1 MHTRQISSRKN
12 HCSIGDLQCISTG
25 VSGFS
30 VSLWPRELSPPVPV
44 FLEVLAD
51 AAGPVGAGLVV
62 GYERTARQSFTEHR
76 RQHLKYQHSAVYCH
90 RPWEQ
95 NSWNMQ
101 IFGSSFVQLL
111 RSNTTGPHCGCAK
124 IFWHQWSTGRATL
137 IFNLDSRVVS

>member
-1 MHTRQISSRKN
+1 MGIKSGTFPSSNTQKIDNSTVGYRTSVTIGHMQDGKNCAVCSTDMHTRQISSRKN

-30 VSLWPRELSPPVPV
+30 MSLSPRELSPPVPV

-90 RPWEQ
+90 RP
-95 NSWNMQ
+95 
-101 IFGSSFVQLL
+101 
-111 RSNTTGPHCGCAK
+111 
-124 IFWHQWSTGRATL
+124 
-137 IFNLDSRVVS
+137 